1 MATTGSMKKNKKSFD
16 MSDEHTWHS
25 LVIAIASLV
34 VFFYRIIM
42 LGYPMFMDGIK
53 TQQYDKALMSLT
65 LLV

>member
-1 MATTGSMKKNKKSFD
+1 MATTSSIKKNKKSFD

-25 LVIAIASLV
+25 LAIAIASLI

-42 LGYPMFMDGIK
+42 LGYPMFIDGIR